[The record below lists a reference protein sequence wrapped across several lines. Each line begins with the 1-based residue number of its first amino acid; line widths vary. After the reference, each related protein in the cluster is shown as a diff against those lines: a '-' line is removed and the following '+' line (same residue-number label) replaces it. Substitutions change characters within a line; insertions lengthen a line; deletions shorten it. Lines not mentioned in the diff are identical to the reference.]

1 VSQGPAERRPSQP
14 RRPTFRALGKDD
26 PPAEVTI
33 AGQAHRRITI
43 FKHDSWAAT
52 ALYDGP
58 AGKVVCKFNRQQSIL
73 GVPMRWLG
81 RWLAQHETYVLTRLQ
96 DLPHVPRVI
105 GPVYA
110 SGSRLDNVCAHQY
123 VEGHPLARQE
133 RVSPRFFDCLA
144 DTLRALH
151 QRGLAYVD
159 LHKRENIL
167 VGDDGEPCLCD
178 FQISFALPKR
188 FPGMTQPMQAWLHI
202 LQQADWY
209 HLDKHRRSS
218 LSNGQAPPLAPPWFI
233 RVHRLIGKRF
243 RSLRRGLL
251 VALGMRSGAGRAET
265 EHFAEDA
272 VRRMLE
278 DRQRAA

>member
-1 VSQGPAERRPSQP
+1 MAEENVERSSSLP
-14 RRPTFRALGKDD
+14 RRPTFRALGKND
-26 PPAEVTI
+26 PPLEVTI
-33 AGQAHRRITI
+33 GGGAYRRLTI

-52 ALYDGP
+52 ALYEGP
-58 AGKVVCKFNRQQSIL
+58 VGKVVCKFNRRQSIL

-81 RWLAQHETYVLTRLQ
+81 RWLARHETHVLTCLQ
-96 DLPHVPRVI
+96 DLPHVPRVV

-110 SGSRLDNVCAHQY
+110 NGARLDNVCAHGY
-123 VEGHPLARQE
+123 VEGHPLARRE
-133 RVSPRFFDCLA
+133 RVSPPFFDHLA

-151 QRGLAYVD
+151 ERGLAYVD

-167 VGDDGEPCLCD
+167 VGEDGEPCLCD
-178 FQISFALPKR
+178 FQISFAPSKR
-188 FPGMTQPMQAWLHI
+188 WAGMTATLLGL
-202 LQQADWY
+202 LQRADWY

-218 LSNGQAPPLAPPWFI
+218 LAPELAPPIAPPWFI
-233 RVHRLIGKRF
+233 RVHRVIAQRF
-243 RSLRRGLL
+243 RALRRGML
-251 VALGMRSGAGRAET
+251 VALGMRSGAGRADT